1 MASEKHRGDG
11 RTVKVVRERE
21 AVVAFE
27 VLVVQV
33 MPHVIRSL
41 NILGV
46 QFKSTNQARR
56 MQSETIKLYHAIN
69 GALDVMGGSRQA

>member
-1 MASEKHRGDG
+1 VASEKHRGDG

-41 NILGV
+41 NILNSN
-46 QFKSTNQARR
+46 QQTNQANSNAVR
-56 MQSETIKLYHAIN
+56 N
-69 GALDVMGGSRQA
+69 N

>member
-1 MASEKHRGDG
+1 MRTRGDG

-41 NILGV
+41 NILNS
-46 QFKSTNQARR
+46 KATNQANSNAVR
-56 MQSETIKLYHAIN
+56 N
-69 GALDVMGGSRQA
+69 N